1 MNISSLRGSPTA
13 VQGLP
18 KSPVT
23 SWFILSSGKIKLPT
37 QQSFSTSSNWKL
49 PLGTLSRTLTWLP
62 EITEVQVHFHFIGA
76 KNICHSKNHVIPV
89 LFNFGFSFP
98 TQYYLSDLGTSFI
111 GIRLWYLCIKNPSD
125 LAQIEVPNTCRRS
138 SFTRWS
144 LQIRVCLSFEIDLTL
159 EGFLHSGCSF
169 PAGLCGNSPHCIPL
183 RWRVRCGCPV

>member
-37 QQSFSTSSNWKL
+37 QQSFSSSSSWKL
-49 PLGTLSRTLTWLP
+49 PLGTLSRTLTCLP

-76 KNICHSKNHVIPV
+76 KNICHSKNHAILV

-98 TQYYLSDLGTSFI
+98 TQYSLSDLGTSFI
-111 GIRLWYLCIKNPSD
+111 GIRLWYLCINNPSD

-138 SFTRWS
+138 FYSMIFTNTCMSFFCDRPYPWRLSS
-144 LQIRVCLSFEIDLTL
+144 LWMF
-159 EGFLHSGCSF
+159 
-169 PAGLCGNSPHCIPL
+169 IPRRSL
-183 RWRVRCGCPV
+183 W